1 MCYRFQYVLEGLSM
15 KIGGLT
21 TYESQEIIH
30 LKLSCHHDWRDGKQ
44 WSQILHEKDT
54 LRFEHS

>member
-1 MCYRFQYVLEGLSM
+1 MLQIPQYVLEGLSM
-15 KIGGLT
+15 KIGELT

-44 WSQILHEKDT
+44 WSQILHEKAT
-54 LRFEHS
+54 LRSEHS